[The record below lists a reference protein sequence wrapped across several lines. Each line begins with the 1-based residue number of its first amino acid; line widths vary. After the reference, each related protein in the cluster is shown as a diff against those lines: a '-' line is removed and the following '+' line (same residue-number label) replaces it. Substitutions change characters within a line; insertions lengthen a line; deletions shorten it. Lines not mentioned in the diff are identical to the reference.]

1 MKTLVFNMRGIR
13 RTSRFK
19 KDVKRLQKRG
29 KKFEVFKQ
37 VIDTIVSGN
46 TLEYI
51 FQDHAL
57 TGEYKGT
64 RECHIKPDWLLIY
77 ELTDEELVLIR
88 TGTHSDLFR

>member
-1 MKTLVFNMRGIR
+1 MRSIR

-29 KKFEVFKQ
+29 NKFDVFKQ
-37 VIDTIVSGN
+37 VIDKIVSGN
-46 TLEYI
+46 TLENI

>member
-1 MKTLVFNMRGIR
+1 MAL
-13 RTSRFK
+13 
-19 KDVKRLQKRG
+19 
-29 KKFEVFKQ
+29 
-37 VIDTIVSGN
+37 SGN

-88 TGTHSDLFR
+88 TGTHSDLFST